1 MLCTH
6 VIVKTAI
13 RSATLLGTVFVLLF
27 VAAVANGQQSTLAQ
41 PDSPWTT
48 LPLTSKSPEAQRLVV
63 EAMRV
68 GLDLV
73 EQEQSDVMF
82 RQAIK
87 LDPDFAMAHELLAQN
102 SLDPAEEV
110 AENAKALALKNH
122 ASPAERLV
130 IEWWQDA
137 TDHKLISA
145 ITKMN
150 DVLSQYPHDK
160 WIIFMATNW
169 LTTQTQYERA
179 IAVYERSGIID
190 SPGLMNNMGYCYAYM
205 REFDKAL
212 TLMDKY
218 VASMPKDANPQDSY
232 AEILRLAGSFDKSL
246 EHYRAALAIDPQF
259 YSSQFGIADTYSLMG
274 DQVRARQEY
283 EIGFQKFPMPELHQV
298 QWKTREAETFIR
310 EGDLKGA
317 DHAFQAIAD
326 DAHSKHMSQLEA
338 DTYRQMA
345 MYQPDPKQALMF
357 VSKAEAALKDGR
369 NSMPAS
375 IHQEQAQI
383 LRVRVEIAVKTGNR
397 QTVNTV
403 LARLDEMSSSST
415 DRLIDTAYHGAAG
428 AALFSQHKYDE
439 AISHLEEDK
448 NNPLSLKLLA
458 SAYQKIR
465 YSAGAKRTSETLANL
480 NDPTLEQAMV
490 VLPFRKCYEDP
501 SCSGNVKAVSLK
513 K

>member
-1 MLCTH
+1 MLGSR
-6 VIVKTAI
+6 VITKTPI
-13 RSATLLGTVFVLLF
+13 RNFTLFFTVFTLLLAAG
-27 VAAVANGQQSTLAQ
+27 VASGQQSTAAA
-41 PDSPWTT
+41 DSASAT
-48 LPLTSKSPEAQRLVV
+48 LQLTSTSPEAQRLVV

-73 EQEQSDVMF
+73 EQEQSDVML
-82 RQAIK
+82 RRAIK

-102 SLDPAEEV
+102 SLDPAEQV
-110 AENAKALALKNH
+110 VENAKALALLSH

-137 TDHKLISA
+137 MDHKLISA

-160 WIIFMATNW
+160 WVIFMATNW

-179 IAVYERSGIID
+179 IAVYERSGITD
-190 SPGLMNNMGYCYAYM
+190 SAGLMNNMGYCYAYM
-205 REFDKAL
+205 RQFDKAF

-218 VASMPKDANPQDSY
+218 VAALPKDANPQDSY
-232 AEILRLAGSFDKSL
+232 AEILRMAGSFNKSL

-283 EIGFQKFPMPELHQV
+283 EIGFQKFPLPELHLV
-298 QWKTREAETFIR
+298 QWRTREAETYIR
-310 EGDLKGA
+310 EGDLQGA

-326 DAHSKHMSQLEA
+326 DAHSKHMSHEEA
-338 DTYRQMA
+338 DIYRQMA
-345 MYQPDPKQALMF
+345 LYQPDPKQALTLLD
-357 VSKAEAALKDGR
+357 KAEAALKEGK

-383 LRVRVEIAVKTGNR
+383 LRARVELAVKSSNR
-397 QTVNTV
+397 QTVHTLLV
-403 LARLDEMSSSST
+403 RLQEMSSTST

-428 AALFSQHKYDE
+428 AAAFSQRKYDE
-439 AISHLEEDK
+439 AISQLEEDK

-458 SAYQKIR
+458 LAYQKIG

-480 NDPTLEQAMV
+480 NDPTLEQALV
-490 VLPFRKCYEDP
+490 VPSFRKCYEDP
-501 SCSGNVKAVSLK
+501 SCGGNVKAVSLK

>member
-1 MLCTH
+1 MLGSR
-6 VIVKTAI
+6 VIMKTPI
-13 RSATLLGTVFVLLF
+13 RNFTLFFTVFTLLLAAG
-27 VAAVANGQQSTLAQ
+27 VASGQQSTAAA
-41 PDSPWTT
+41 DSASAT
-48 LPLTSKSPEAQRLVV
+48 LQLTSTSPEAQRLVV

-73 EQEQSDVMF
+73 EQEQSDVML

-102 SLDPAEEV
+102 SLDPAEQV
-110 AENAKALALKNH
+110 VENAKALALLSH

-137 TDHKLISA
+137 MDHKLISA

-160 WIIFMATNW
+160 WVIFMATNW

-179 IAVYERSGIID
+179 IAVYERSGITD
-190 SPGLMNNMGYCYAYM
+190 SAGLMNNMGYCYAYM
-205 REFDKAL
+205 RQFDKAF

-218 VASMPKDANPQDSY
+218 VAALPKDANPQDSY
-232 AEILRLAGSFDKSL
+232 AEILRMAGSFNKSL

-283 EIGFQKFPMPELHQV
+283 EIGFQKFPLPELHLV
-298 QWKTREAETFIR
+298 QWRTREAETYIR
-310 EGDLKGA
+310 EGDLQGA

-326 DAHSKHMSQLEA
+326 DAHSKHMSHEEA
-338 DTYRQMA
+338 DIYRQMA
-345 MYQPDPKQALMF
+345 LYQPDPKQALTLLD
-357 VSKAEAALKDGR
+357 KAEAALKEGK

-383 LRVRVEIAVKTGNR
+383 LRARVELAVKSSNR
-397 QTVNTV
+397 QTVHTLLV
-403 LARLDEMSSSST
+403 RLQEMSSTST

-428 AALFSQHKYDE
+428 AAAFSQRKYDE
-439 AISHLEEDK
+439 AISQLEEDK

-458 SAYQKIR
+458 LAYQKIG

-480 NDPTLEQAMV
+480 NDPTLEQALV
-490 VLPFRKCYEDP
+490 VPSFRKCYEDP
-501 SCSGNVKAVSLK
+501 SCGGNVKAVSLK

>member
-1 MLCTH
+1 MLGSR
-6 VIVKTAI
+6 VITKTPI
-13 RSATLLGTVFVLLF
+13 RNFTLFFTVFTLLLAAG
-27 VAAVANGQQSTLAQ
+27 VASGQQSTAAA
-41 PDSPWTT
+41 DSASAT
-48 LPLTSKSPEAQRLVV
+48 LQLTSTSPEAQRLVV

-73 EQEQSDVMF
+73 EQEQSDVML

-102 SLDPAEEV
+102 SLDPAEQV
-110 AENAKALALKNH
+110 VENAKALALLSH

-137 TDHKLISA
+137 MDHKLISA

-160 WIIFMATNW
+160 WVIFMATNW

-179 IAVYERSGIID
+179 IAVYERSGITD
-190 SPGLMNNMGYCYAYM
+190 SAGLMNNMGYCYAYM
-205 REFDKAL
+205 RQFDKAF

-218 VASMPKDANPQDSY
+218 VAALPKDANPQDSY
-232 AEILRLAGSFDKSL
+232 AEILRMAGSFNKSL

-283 EIGFQKFPMPELHQV
+283 EIGFQKFPLPELHLV
-298 QWKTREAETFIR
+298 QWRTREAETYIR
-310 EGDLKGA
+310 EGDLQGA

-326 DAHSKHMSQLEA
+326 DAHSKHMSHEEA
-338 DTYRQMA
+338 DIYRQMA
-345 MYQPDPKQALMF
+345 LYQPDPKQALTLLD
-357 VSKAEAALKDGR
+357 KAEAALKEGK

-383 LRVRVEIAVKTGNR
+383 LRARVELAVKSSNR
-397 QTVNTV
+397 QTVHTLLV
-403 LARLDEMSSSST
+403 RLQEMSSTST

-428 AALFSQHKYDE
+428 AAAFSQRKYDE
-439 AISHLEEDK
+439 AISQLEEDK

-458 SAYQKIR
+458 LAYQKIG

-480 NDPTLEQAMV
+480 NDPTLEQALV
-490 VLPFRKCYEDP
+490 VPSFRKCYEDP
-501 SCSGNVKAVSLK
+501 SCGGNVKAVSLK

>member
-1 MLCTH
+1 MLGSR
-6 VIVKTAI
+6 VITKTPI
-13 RSATLLGTVFVLLF
+13 RNFTLFFTVFTLLLAAG
-27 VAAVANGQQSTLAQ
+27 VASGQQSTAAA
-41 PDSPWTT
+41 DSASAT
-48 LPLTSKSPEAQRLVV
+48 LQLTSTSPEAQRLVV

-73 EQEQSDVMF
+73 EQEQSDVML

-102 SLDPAEEV
+102 SLDPAEQV
-110 AENAKALALKNH
+110 VENAKALALLSH

-137 TDHKLISA
+137 MDHKLISA

-160 WIIFMATNW
+160 WVIFMATNW
-169 LTTQTQYERA
+169 VTTQTQYERA
-179 IAVYERSGIID
+179 IAVYERSGITD
-190 SPGLMNNMGYCYAYM
+190 SAGLMNNMGYCYAYM
-205 REFDKAL
+205 RQFDKAF

-218 VASMPKDANPQDSY
+218 VAALPKDANPQDSY
-232 AEILRLAGSFDKSL
+232 AEILRMAGSFNKSL

-283 EIGFQKFPMPELHQV
+283 EIGFQKFPLPELHLV
-298 QWKTREAETFIR
+298 QWRTREAETYIR
-310 EGDLKGA
+310 EGDLQGA

-326 DAHSKHMSQLEA
+326 DAHSKHMSHEEA
-338 DTYRQMA
+338 DIYRQMA
-345 MYQPDPKQALMF
+345 LYQPDPKQALTLLD
-357 VSKAEAALKDGR
+357 KAEAALKEGK

-383 LRVRVEIAVKTGNR
+383 LRARVELAVKSSNR
-397 QTVNTV
+397 QTVHTLLV
-403 LARLDEMSSSST
+403 RLQEMSSTST

-428 AALFSQHKYDE
+428 AAAFSQRKYDE
-439 AISHLEEDK
+439 AISQLEEDK

-458 SAYQKIR
+458 LAYQKIG

-480 NDPTLEQAMV
+480 NDPTLEQALV
-490 VLPFRKCYEDP
+490 VPSFRKCYEDP
-501 SCSGNVKAVSLK
+501 SCGGNVKAVSLK

>member
-1 MLCTH
+1 
-6 VIVKTAI
+6 
-13 RSATLLGTVFVLLF
+13 
-27 VAAVANGQQSTLAQ
+27 
-41 PDSPWTT
+41 
-48 LPLTSKSPEAQRLVV
+48 
-63 EAMRV
+63 
-68 GLDLV
+68 
-73 EQEQSDVMF
+73 
-82 RQAIK
+82 
-87 LDPDFAMAHELLAQN
+87 
-102 SLDPAEEV
+102 
-110 AENAKALALKNH
+110 
-122 ASPAERLV
+122 
-130 IEWWQDA
+130 
-137 TDHKLISA
+137 
-145 ITKMN
+145 
-150 DVLSQYPHDK
+150 
-160 WIIFMATNW
+160 
-169 LTTQTQYERA
+169 
-179 IAVYERSGIID
+179 
-190 SPGLMNNMGYCYAYM
+190 
-205 REFDKAL
+205 
-212 TLMDKY
+212 
-218 VASMPKDANPQDSY
+218 
-232 AEILRLAGSFDKSL
+232 
-246 EHYRAALAIDPQF
+246 
-259 YSSQFGIADTYSLMG
+259 
-274 DQVRARQEY
+274 
-283 EIGFQKFPMPELHQV
+283 
-298 QWKTREAETFIR
+298 
-310 EGDLKGA
+310 LKGA

-326 DAHSKHMSQLEA
+326 DAHSKHMSQVEA
-338 DTYRQMA
+338 DIYRQMA
-345 MYQPDPKQALMF
+345 MYQPDPKQALVF